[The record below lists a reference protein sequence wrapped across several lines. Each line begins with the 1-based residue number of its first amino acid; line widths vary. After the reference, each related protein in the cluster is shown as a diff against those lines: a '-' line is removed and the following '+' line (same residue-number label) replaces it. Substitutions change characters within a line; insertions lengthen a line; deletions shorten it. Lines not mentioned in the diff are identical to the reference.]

1 MNSPSK
7 APGPNP
13 GTIERIAL
21 VGNPNVGK
29 SVVFGWL
36 TGQYVTVSN
45 YPGTTVEVTQG
56 NCKIGGRRRVIVD
69 TPGINNL
76 IPMSEDERVT
86 RDILLEDGDIKVIQV
101 GDAKNLRRGVM
112 ITLQLAEM
120 EKSVVLVL
128 NMADEAQ
135 ERGIS
140 IDHERLS
147 RVLGIPVLS
156 TVATR
161 RKGFDDLRRHRLA
174 ERLLSEVFELEES
187 YMESSACQFEH
198 ILSPK
203 VLDSVCTFLGHPPIC
218 PHGKPIPRGPCCA
231 RFKKEM
237 EPLVRPLADLKP
249 GEEGRV
255 VFITPKS
262 RSRLERLSALGLIP
276 GSVVKLAQKHPS
288 FVLEIGDTTLALDEE
303 IVREIYVKKV

>member
-1 MNSPSK
+1 MNM
-7 APGPNP
+7 GPKGPAQGGGRMGN
-13 GTIERIAL
+13 GWNEAGAKSEAQQREEVLELLWTLREMGKSRLDEILQVAEERETERILSEMDGA
-21 VGNPNVGK
+21 
-29 SVVFGWL
+29 GW
-36 TGQYVTVSN
+36 
-45 YPGTTVEVTQG
+45 
-56 NCKIGGRRRVIVD
+56 
-69 TPGINNL
+69 
-76 IPMSEDERVT
+76 
-86 RDILLEDGDIKVIQV
+86 
-101 GDAKNLRRGVM
+101 
-112 ITLQLAEM
+112 
-120 EKSVVLVL
+120 
-128 NMADEAQ
+128 
-135 ERGIS
+135 IS
-140 IDHERLS
+140 IREGRVDLLGEGER
-147 RVLGIPVLS
+147 RAEEII
-156 TVATR
+156 
-161 RKGFDDLRRHRLA
+161 RRHRLA

-203 VLDSVCTFLGHPPIC
+203 VSDSVCTFLGHPPIC

-288 FVLEIGDTTLALDEE
+288 FVLGIGETTLALDEE
-303 IVREIYVKKV
+303 IVREIYVKRV

>member
-1 MNSPSK
+1 MSRLPLGQILRTHLLSPLPLPICGRSEDASFFEKNFRQEERGKGGRTMNM
-7 APGPNP
+7 GPKGP
-13 GTIERIAL
+13 AQGGDRIGHGWNEAGAKSEAHQREEIL
-21 VGNPNVGK
+21 ELLWTLREMGK
-29 SVVFGWL
+29 SRLDEILQAAEEREAERMLSEMDAEGWISIRE
-36 TGQYVTVSN
+36 G
-45 YPGTTVEVTQG
+45 
-56 NCKIGGRRRVIVD
+56 KIG
-69 TPGINNL
+69 L
-76 IPMSEDERVT
+76 
-86 RDILLEDGDIKVIQV
+86 
-101 GDAKNLRRGVM
+101 
-112 ITLQLAEM
+112 LAEG
-120 EKSVVLVL
+120 
-128 NMADEAQ
+128 
-135 ERGIS
+135 ERRAEEI
-140 IDHERLS
+140 I
-147 RVLGIPVLS
+147 
-156 TVATR
+156 
-161 RKGFDDLRRHRLA
+161 RRHRLA

-262 RSRLERLSALGLIP
+262 RSHLERLSALGLIP
-276 GSVVKLAQKHPS
+276 GSVVKLVQKHPS
-288 FVLEIGDTTLALDEE
+288 FVLEIGETTLALDEE